1 MGFVLWIP
9 GCDWLEKISW
19 SRHLP
24 QALQT
29 FFLTQSLERV
39 FHHCTLFYS
48 RPRSCIFYHEG
59 YCGKWS
65 PAVIHAEEYGAVGC
79 IEGWGH
85 FQPQEQ
91 HSWPT
96 SPLYAAPLGPVP
108 VSQPPRPLESVR
120 RAHWAL
126 TVGVSPTLAG
136 GCGAVWFGQQACTWG
151 HIDLSGKLLCSSNWT
166 GKRCFII
173 SSASVRPI
181 NSAIPVH
188 FGSWIPKMLVFP
200 LAISFLTFPICLD
213 SWTWHS
219 RFLCHIVLYSIGLY
233 FHHQSHPQ
241 LGVVFALALSLNS
254 FWSYFS
260 SYLQ

>member
-1 MGFVLWIP
+1 MEVNKCVRDWTDHKQIPSTVVCRDGRTSDFSGFLSYSLCFLASSSTP
-9 GCDWLEKISW
+9 P
-19 SRHLP
+19 RLP

-166 GKRCFII
+166 GKRCFKWKLWNRLGYEMTFFPVTVLFFNSII
-173 SSASVRPI
+173 EI
-181 NSAIPVH
+181 
-188 FGSWIPKMLVFP
+188 L
-200 LAISFLTFPICLD
+200 
-213 SWTWHS
+213 
-219 RFLCHIVLYSIGLY
+219 
-233 FHHQSHPQ
+233 
-241 LGVVFALALSLNS
+241 
-254 FWSYFS
+254 
-260 SYLQ
+260 